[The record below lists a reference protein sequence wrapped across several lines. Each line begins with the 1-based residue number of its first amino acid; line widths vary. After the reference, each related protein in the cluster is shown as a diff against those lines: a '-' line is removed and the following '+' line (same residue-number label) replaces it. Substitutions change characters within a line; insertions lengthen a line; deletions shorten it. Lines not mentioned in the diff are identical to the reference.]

1 MKILGNEIKPGMIIE
16 HNNDIWEVL
25 KTQHVKPGKGGAFNQ
40 VEMKS
45 VNKST
50 KLNERFRSSDTIEK
64 ANIEELKF
72 SYLYKDESNYYFMDS
87 KTFDQVEIKKELF
100 VPKKDMDLVY
110 SDSDI
115 LINTGRNIIRTFVLA
130 KMLDK
135 CNFKKNNT
143 ILVIGCLTGYTL
155 AIISKLV
162 NYVFGIDNDK
172 GLTQIANE
180 NVNNLN
186 ILNCSVFYKK
196 DLSTGLEKNAPYD
209 KIFIEGS
216 VEKVPD
222 NLLKQ
227 LKEDGE
233 IFTVIK
239 NKEVNYVGE
248 FVRGLKV
255 GSGISIEKFFNTNVN
270 ELKDFII

>member
-1 MKILGNEIKPGMIIE
+1 MVKNQILP
-16 HNNDIWEVL
+16 NN
-25 KTQHVKPGKGGAFNQ
+25 VKD
-40 VEMKS
+40 
-45 VNKST
+45 
-50 KLNERFRSSDTIEK
+50 R
-64 ANIEELKF
+64 ELIDA
-72 SYLYKDESNYYFMDS
+72 LL
-87 KTFDQVEIKKELF
+87 EIKKELF
-100 VPKKDMDLVY
+100 VPRKDMDLVY

-115 LINTGRNIIRTFVLA
+115 LINNERNIIRTFVIA

-135 CNFKKNNT
+135 CNFEKNNT

-162 NYVFGIDNDK
+162 NYVFGVDNDK
-172 GLTQIANE
+172 ELTQIANE
-180 NVNNLN
+180 NINNLN

-227 LKEDGE
+227 LKENGE

-239 NKEVNYVGE
+239 SREDNYVGE

-255 GSGISIEKFFNTNVN
+255 DSGISIEKFFNTNVN
-270 ELKDFII
+270 ELKDFIIWDYEHENFFYLFSFIST

>member
-1 MKILGNEIKPGMIIE
+1 M
-16 HNNDIWEVL
+16 
-25 KTQHVKPGKGGAFNQ
+25 VKNQ
-40 VEMKS
+40 VLPNNVK
-45 VNKST
+45 NKD
-50 KLNERFRSSDTIEK
+50 LID
-64 ANIEELKF
+64 AL
-72 SYLYKDESNYYFMDS
+72 L
-87 KTFDQVEIKKELF
+87 EIKKELF

-110 SDSDI
+110 TDRDI
-115 LINTGRNIIRTFVLA
+115 LVSHERNIIRTFVIA

-135 CNFKKNNT
+135 CNFQKDNT

-155 AIISKLV
+155 AIISRLV
-162 NYVFGIDNDK
+162 NYVFGVDNDK
-172 GLTQIANE
+172 NLTQIAVQNI
-180 NVNNLN
+180 NNLN

-196 DLSTGLEKNAPYD
+196 DLSVGLEKSAPYD

-239 NKEVNYVGE
+239 NKEDNYVGE
-248 FVRGLKV
+248 FIRGLKV
-255 GSGISIEKFFNTNVN
+255 DSGISIEKFFNTNVN
-270 ELKDFII
+270 VLKDFIIWDYGYENIFYFISLSYF